1 MTFVI
6 KRIGLTAM
14 ERSCFA
20 PVQCDMSS
28 WVKSFT
34 FRFPSGSSVAPS
46 VAPTAER
53 KVTVAPFHSSLRSP
67 ETEFKQIFKGAKYYL
82 K

>member
-1 MTFVI
+1 MTFVM

-28 WVKSFT
+28 WGKSFT
-34 FRFPSGSSVAPS
+34 FRLPSGRSI
-46 VAPTAER
+46 APTAER
-53 KVTVAPFHSSLRSP
+53 KVTVSPCHSSLRSP
-67 ETEFKQIFKGAKYYL
+67 ETEFEQVFKGAKYYL